1 MGLIFFYFLME
12 LLKSRLDRNKGR
24 SKEKAMKKM
33 KKLMAK
39 SGPQLRS
46 EMMR

>member
-1 MGLIFFYFLME
+1 MNI
-12 LLKSRLDRNKGR
+12 KIPRIDRNKAR

-39 SGPQLRS
+39 SGPELRS
-46 EMMR
+46 EMLR

>member
-1 MGLIFFYFLME
+1 ME
-12 LLKSRLDRNKGR
+12 LLKPRLDRIKTR

-39 SGPQLRS
+39 SGPQLLS